1 MTKTGQ
7 IAKTVFLF
15 SNSTNFAKVD
25 TPKLIKLIKLGH
37 NRKNKHMQKNIK
49 ISKIDKKGNKLL
61 RVSKFLLKGLQMF
74 YIFWTNVSK

>member
-1 MTKTGQ
+1 
-7 IAKTVFLF
+7 
-15 SNSTNFAKVD
+15 
-25 TPKLIKLIKLGH
+25 
-37 NRKNKHMQKNIK
+37 MQKNIK